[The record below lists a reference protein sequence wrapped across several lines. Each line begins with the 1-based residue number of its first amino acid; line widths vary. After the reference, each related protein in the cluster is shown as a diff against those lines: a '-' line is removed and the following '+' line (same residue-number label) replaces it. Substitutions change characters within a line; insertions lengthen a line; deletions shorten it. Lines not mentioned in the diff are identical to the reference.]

1 MIVRITNPQ
10 RVEICISAGRHTA
23 AQVRTMTGADV
34 VINGGL
40 YDMGT
45 MRPNCHLRVKGV
57 DYASDPYNYI
67 YGYGWPQGSAALKPV
82 ESRNKATVD
91 NYICCSWMVTG
102 GKTVKMVYAPAT
114 GGRRGNTGLGVMPD
128 GSIVADVHTEE
139 SPVTPEELQAEM
151 AALGVRDALRLD
163 GGLSSQL
170 ATDKLDLCAPD
181 INGKRR
187 MVHNYI
193 CIWGDVEYPEK
204 EENSMKIY
212 LSPSAQPANLYSA
225 GNTNEQVQCNR
236 IAAAAKT
243 ALERCGFEVK
253 KAKEGQGYKDNVA
266 ESNAWCADIH
276 VPIHTNA
283 GGGHGPVVF
292 VYSRTTARASL
303 AQPVYDA
310 LNAVVPTASKS
321 GVQANPG
328 LYEVSKSKAKCVY
341 IECAFHDDPDEAR
354 WIIDNAALLGEEI
367 ARGLCKGTGV
377 KYVEPKKSTAPVEP
391 ERPAAYAAAACGK
404 AVAKGVFKGDGNG
417 KYGWKDS
424 VTRQDLCVV
433 LDRLGL
439 L

>member
-1 MIVRITNPQ
+1 MIIRVRNPR
-10 RVEICISAGRHTA
+10 RVEIYISAGRHTA

-67 YGYGWPQGSAALKPV
+67 YGYGWHQGSGALKPV

-128 GSIVADVHTEE
+128 GSIVADVHPEAD
-139 SPVTPEELQAEM
+139 PVTPEELQAEM
-151 AALGVRDALRLD
+151 AALGVRDAMRLD
-163 GGLSSQL
+163 GGGSSQM
-170 ATDKLDLCAPD
+170 ASSAGNVTSARK
-181 INGKRR
+181 
-187 MVHNYI
+187 VHNYI
-193 CIWGDVEYPEK
+193 CIWGDVEPEK
-204 EENSMKIY
+204 EEMSMKIY
-212 LSPSAQPANLYSA
+212 LSPSAQPANLYAA

-243 ALERCGFEVK
+243 ALERCGFDVK
-253 KAKEGQGYKDNVA
+253 KAPEGQSYQANVA
-266 ESNAWCADIH
+266 ESNAWGADIH

-283 GGGHGPVVF
+283 GGGHGPIVF
-292 VYSRTTARASL
+292 IYSRTTARLAL

-310 LNAVVPTASKS
+310 LNAVVPTASS
-321 GVQANPG
+321 YGVQAKRP
-328 LYEVSKSKAKCVY
+328 YEVANSTGKCVY
-341 IECAFHDDPDEAR
+341 IECAFHDDPAEAQ

-367 ARGLCKGTGV
+367 AQGLCKGTGTE
-377 KYVEPKKSTAPVEP
+377 YVAPESAPDPVEP
-391 ERPAAYAAAACGK
+391 ERPAAYAASACGK
-404 AVAKGVFKGDGNG
+404 AVSKGVFKGDGNG
-417 KYGWKDS
+417 KYGWQDS

>member
-1 MIVRITNPQ
+1 MIIRVRNPR
-10 RVEICISAGRHTA
+10 RVEIYISAGRHTA
-23 AQVRTMTGADV
+23 AQVRTMTGADL

-67 YGYGWPQGSAALKPV
+67 YGYGWPQGSGALKPV

-102 GKTVKMVYAPAT
+102 GKAVKMVYAPAT

-128 GSIVADVHTEE
+128 GSIVADVHPEAD
-139 SPVTPEELQAEM
+139 PVTPEELQAEM
-151 AALGVRDALRLD
+151 AALGVRDAMRLD
-163 GGLSSQL
+163 GGESSQL
-170 ATDKLDLCAPD
+170 ASSAGNVTSARK
-181 INGKRR
+181 
-187 MVHNYI
+187 VHNYI
-193 CIWGDVEYPEK
+193 CIWGDVEPEK
-204 EENSMKIY
+204 EESMKIY
-212 LSPSAQPANLYSA
+212 LSPSAQPANLYAA

-243 ALERCGFEVK
+243 ALERCGFDVK
-253 KAKEGQGYKDNVA
+253 KAPEGQSYQANVA
-266 ESNAWCADIH
+266 ESNAWGADIH

-283 GGGHGPVVF
+283 GGGHGPIVF
-292 VYSRTTARASL
+292 IYSRTTARLTL

-310 LNAVVPTASKS
+310 LNAVVPTASGY
-321 GVQANPG
+321 GVQAKPG
-328 LYEVSKSKAKCVY
+328 LYEADNSKAKCVY
-341 IECAFHDDPDEAR
+341 IECAFHDDPDEAQ

-367 ARGLCKGTGV
+367 ARGLCKGTGAE
-377 KYVEPKKSTAPVEP
+377 YVEPKKETAPVEP
-391 ERPAAYAAAACGK
+391 ESPSDYAAAACGK
-404 AVAKGVFKGDGNG
+404 AVAKGVFKGNGNG
-417 KYGWKDS
+417 KYGWQDS

>member
-1 MIVRITNPQ
+1 MIVRVRNPQ
-10 RVEICISAGRHTA
+10 RVEIMISAGRHTA
-23 AQVRTMTGADV
+23 SQVRTMTGADV

-67 YGYGWPQGSAALKPV
+67 YGYGWPQGSPALKPV

-102 GKTVKMVYAPAT
+102 GKAVKMVYAQAT

-128 GSIVADVHTEE
+128 GSIVADVHTEAD
-139 SPVTPEELQAEM
+139 PVTPEELQAEM
-151 AALGVRDALRLD
+151 AALGVRDAMRLD

-170 ATDKLDLCAPD
+170 ATDRLDLWAPD
-181 INGKRR
+181 GRGRR
-187 MVHNYI
+187 RKVHNYI
-193 CIWGDVEYPEK
+193 CIWGDVEKEK
-204 EENSMKIY
+204 EETSVKIY
-212 LSPSAQPANLYSA
+212 LSPSAQPANLYAA

-236 IAAAAKT
+236 IAEAARA
-243 ALERCGFEVK
+243 ALERCGFDVK
-253 KAKEGQGYKDNVA
+253 KAPEGQSYQANVA
-266 ESNAWCADIH
+266 ESNAWVADIH

-283 GGGHGPVVF
+283 GGGHGPIVF
-292 VYSRTTARASL
+292 IYSRTTARVSL

-310 LNAVVPTASKS
+310 INAVVPTASGY
-321 GVQANPG
+321 GVQAKPG
-328 LYEVSKSKAKCVY
+328 LYEVANSKAKCVY
-341 IECAFHDDPDEAR
+341 IECAFHDEQAEAQ
-354 WIIDNAALLGEEI
+354 WIIDNATLLGEEI

-377 KYVEPKKSTAPVEP
+377 KYVEPKKETAPVEP
-391 ERPAAYAAAACGK
+391 ESPADYAAAACGK
-404 AVAKGVFKGDGNG
+404 AVARGVFLGDGKGN
-417 KYGWKDS
+417 YGWQDS

>member
-1 MIVRITNPQ
+1 MIVRIRNPQ
-10 RVEICISAGRHTA
+10 RVEIYISAGRHTA

-67 YGYGWPQGSAALKPV
+67 YGYGWPQGSAAMKPV

-102 GKTVKMVYAPAT
+102 GKPTKMVYAPGT

-128 GSIVADVHTEE
+128 GSIVADVHTEAD
-139 SPVTPEELQAEM
+139 PVTPEELQAEM
-151 AALGVRDALRLD
+151 AALGVRDAMRLD

-170 ATDKLDLCAPD
+170 ASSAGNVTSARK
-181 INGKRR
+181 
-187 MVHNYI
+187 VHNYI
-193 CIWGDVEYPEK
+193 CIWGDVEPEK
-204 EENSMKIY
+204 EESMKIY
-212 LSPSAQPANLYSA
+212 LSPSAQPANLYAA

-243 ALERCGFEVK
+243 ALERCGFDVK
-253 KAKEGQGYKDNVA
+253 KAPEGQRYQANVA
-266 ESNAWCADIH
+266 ESNAWGADIH

-283 GGGHGPVVF
+283 GGGHGPLVLI
-292 VYSRTTARASL
+292 YSRTTARVSL

-310 LNAVVPTASKS
+310 LNAVVPTASVY

-354 WIIDNAALLGEEI
+354 WIIDNATLLGEEI

-377 KYVEPKKSTAPVEP
+377 KYVEPASASAPVEP
-391 ERPAAYAAAACGK
+391 ERPAAYAASACGK
-404 AVAKGVFKGDGNG
+404 AVARGIFLGDGKGN
-417 KYGWKDS
+417 YGWGDP
-424 VTRQDLCVV
+424 VTRQDLAVV
-433 LDRLGL
+433 LERIGL
-439 L
+439 LG

>member
-1 MIVRITNPQ
+1 MIVRIRNPQ
-10 RVEICISAGRHTA
+10 RVEIYISAGRHTA
-23 AQVRTMTGADV
+23 AQVRTMTGSDV

-67 YGYGWPQGSAALKPV
+67 YGYGWPQGSAAMKPV

-102 GKTVKMVYAPAT
+102 GKPTKMVYAPDT

-128 GSIVADVHTEE
+128 GSIVADVHTEAD
-139 SPVTPEELQAEM
+139 PVTPEELQAEM
-151 AALGVRDALRLD
+151 AALGVRDAMRLD

-170 ATDKLDLCAPD
+170 ASSAGNVTSARK
-181 INGKRR
+181 
-187 MVHNYI
+187 VHNYI
-193 CIWGDVEYPEK
+193 CIWGDVEPEK
-204 EENSMKIY
+204 EESMKIY
-212 LSPSAQPANLYSA
+212 LSPSAQPANLYAA

-243 ALERCGFEVK
+243 ALERCGFDVK
-253 KAKEGQGYKDNVA
+253 KAPEGQSYQANVA
-266 ESNAWCADIH
+266 ESNAWGADIH

-283 GGGHGPVVF
+283 GGGHGPLVLI
-292 VYSRTTARASL
+292 YSRTTARVSL

-310 LNAVVPTASKS
+310 LNAVVPTASVY
-321 GVQANPG
+321 GVQAKPG
-328 LYEVSKSKAKCVY
+328 LYEVANSNCKCVY

-354 WIIDNAALLGEEI
+354 WIIDNATLLGEEI

-377 KYVEPKKSTAPVEP
+377 KYVEPASASAPVEP
-391 ERPAAYAAAACGK
+391 ERPAAYAASACGK
-404 AVAKGVFKGDGNG
+404 AVARGIFLGDGKGN
-417 KYGWKDS
+417 YGWGDP
-424 VTRQDLCVV
+424 VTRQDLAVV
-433 LDRLGL
+433 LERIGL
-439 L
+439 LG

>member
-1 MIVRITNPQ
+1 MIVRIRNPQ
-10 RVEICISAGRHTA
+10 RVEIYISAGRHTA
-23 AQVRTMTGADV
+23 AQVRTMTGSDV

-67 YGYGWPQGSAALKPV
+67 YGYGWPQGSAAMKPV

-102 GKTVKMVYAPAT
+102 GKPTKMVYAPDT

-128 GSIVADVHTEE
+128 GSIVADVHTEAD
-139 SPVTPEELQAEM
+139 PVTPEELQAEM
-151 AALGVRDALRLD
+151 AALGVRDAMRLD

-170 ATDKLDLCAPD
+170 ASSAGNVTSARK
-181 INGKRR
+181 
-187 MVHNYI
+187 VHNYI
-193 CIWGDVEYPEK
+193 CIWGDVEPEK
-204 EENSMKIY
+204 EESMKIY
-212 LSPSAQPANLYSA
+212 LSPSAQPANLYAA

-243 ALERCGFEVK
+243 ALERCGFDVK
-253 KAKEGQGYKDNVA
+253 KAPEGQSYQANVA
-266 ESNAWCADIH
+266 ESNAWGADIH

-292 VYSRTTARASL
+292 VYSRTTARVSL

-321 GVQANPG
+321 GVQAKPG
-328 LYEVSKSKAKCVY
+328 LYEVANSNCKCVY
-341 IECAFHDDPDEAR
+341 IECAFHDDTSEAK
-354 WIIDNAALLGEEI
+354 WIIDNTTLLGEEI

-377 KYVEPKKSTAPVEP
+377 KYVEPASASAPVEP
-391 ERPAAYAAAACGK
+391 ERPAAYAASACGK
-404 AVAKGVFKGDGNG
+404 AVARGIFLGDGKGN
-417 KYGWKDS
+417 YGWGDP
-424 VTRQDLCVV
+424 VTRQDLAVV
-433 LDRLGL
+433 LERIGL
-439 L
+439 LG